1 MERWLEL
8 AKQAVAAG
16 LKDKPFRQRAASSL
30 GLHANGNSLLPP
42 IPHMAA
48 SRGSAQTQRA
58 RAIEEQQENGVGHAL
73 PAASPA
79 HGTCLNNQLSGT
91 ALSLAS
97 SSTAAVGAASSTAAD
112 SRLEVAAANGRST
125 AALDAQTVLPNAV
138 SSTLTDAH
146 QTDMLLATP
155 SSKRLSSDSQDARAD
170 AEADADIPSSS
181 TALLDDGTRVEEEE
195 QVEVRHLESPGRFAA
210 AQLLLMQQR
219 QQRLQEHRL
228 TALKEAGKTDHMLAA
243 QLLQQSEHQQT
254 SCFLASLQPVLSQKI
269 DILCESAA
277 KRAHHGAMGAEAV
290 ASSPVVLFSPG
301 GPYCDKS
308 KWYLSAGNMQ
318 VGHQENKCNQQ
329 QLA

>member
-48 SRGSAQTQRA
+48 SRGSAQTQRV
-58 RAIEEQQENGVGHAL
+58 RAIEQQENGVGHAL

-125 AALDAQTVLPNAV
+125 AALDAQTELPNAV
-138 SSTLTDAH
+138 SSTLT
-146 QTDMLLATP
+146 ATP

-219 QQRLQEHRL
+219 QQRLQERRL
-228 TALKEAGKTDHMLAA
+228 TALNEVGKTDHMLAA

-269 DILCESAA
+269 DILCVSAA
-277 KRAHHGAMGAEAV
+277 KRAQHGAMGAEAV

-308 KWYLSAGNMQ
+308 KWYLPAGNMQ

-329 QLA
+329 HLA